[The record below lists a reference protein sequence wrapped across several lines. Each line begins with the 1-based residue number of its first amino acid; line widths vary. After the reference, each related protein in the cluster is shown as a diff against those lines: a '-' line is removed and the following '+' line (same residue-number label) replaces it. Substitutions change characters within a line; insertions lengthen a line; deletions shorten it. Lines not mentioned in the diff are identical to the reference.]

1 MKKTKC
7 ERGSGYKTH
16 CSDYDDMFHQ
26 KTCKFRGAKVKI
38 SKRDDFNGLVK
49 QANHSMPETPNHIMT
64 RGFTL
69 VELMIVIAIVGVG
82 ASIGIFAARGCGR
95 ESNRKHA
102 EEQAISF
109 TKVKYLHNENIPF
122 DVSCQETDSDGNG
135 YVSCTS
141 IIQRS
146 ASEKPEVLDLECA
159 SKWSVSTGEGCRLAR
174 FGIQNFR

>member
-7 ERGSGYKTH
+7 EKGSGYKTH
-16 CSDYDDMFHQ
+16 CSDLNNLYQ
-26 KTCKFRGAKVKI
+26 KMECCFCGAKVKI

-49 QANHSMPETPNHIMT
+49 QANHSIPETPNHIMT